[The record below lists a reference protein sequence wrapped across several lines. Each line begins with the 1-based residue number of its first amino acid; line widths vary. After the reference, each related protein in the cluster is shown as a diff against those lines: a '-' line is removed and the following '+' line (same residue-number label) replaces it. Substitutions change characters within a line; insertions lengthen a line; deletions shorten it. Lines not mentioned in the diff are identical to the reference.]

1 MNPDEINS
9 ARSAL
14 LQVAERLRQQVRLY
28 LYGIKMRI
36 FQN

>member
-14 LQVAERLRQQVRLY
+14 LQVAERLRQQATGEV
-28 LYGIKMRI
+28 I
-36 FQN
+36 FV